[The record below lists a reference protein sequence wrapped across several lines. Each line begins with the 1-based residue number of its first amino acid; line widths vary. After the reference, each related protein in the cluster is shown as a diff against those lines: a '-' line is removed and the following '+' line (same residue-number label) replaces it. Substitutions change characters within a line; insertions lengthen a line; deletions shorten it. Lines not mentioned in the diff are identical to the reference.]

1 LTDDENFIVDPKRG
15 IFRHGEYSG
24 AILIKPHY
32 PFEAIILVDNLKFE
46 EKVEAKEGLLIGV
59 HGEEAIA
66 REINFEAAPP
76 YHSLDYAVQISPEI
90 IEMFD
95 QGVLS
100 SSFPYTISFLHTALL
115 WNQQT
120 EQHTVDHLDFVRGEI
135 LSRPVACDVDG
146 GIIIG
151 DRLVIN
157 QTGDP
162 LFYNTF
168 IVSRNE
174 KVRAG
179 VSYDPMYTIGERFLK
194 FIVILGSENLKKAL
208 PT

>member
-1 LTDDENFIVDPKRG
+1 MSDSILIDPKRG
-15 IFRHGEYSG
+15 IFRHGEYKG
-24 AILIKPHY
+24 AILIKPRY
-32 PFEAIILVDNLKFE
+32 PFEAIIIADNLKFE
-46 EKVEAKEGLLIGV
+46 QKVQAKEGLLIGV
-59 HGEEAIA
+59 HGDEAIA

-76 YHSLDYAVQISPEI
+76 FHTIDYAVQISPEI
-90 IEMFD
+90 CEMFD

-115 WNQQT
+115 WNQVT
-120 EQHTVDHLDFVRGEI
+120 EQHVVNHLDFVRGEI
-135 LSRPVACDVDG
+135 LSRPVACDIDG

-168 IVSRNE
+168 IVPRNE
-174 KVRAG
+174 NIHLG
-179 VSYDPMYTIGERFLK
+179 VTYDPIYSLDERFLK
-194 FIVILGSENLKKAL
+194 FIVILGSENLKKPL

>member
-1 LTDDENFIVDPKRG
+1 MSEQNPLIVDPKRG
-15 IFRHGEYSG
+15 IFRHGEYHG

-32 PFEAIILVDNLKFE
+32 PFEAIIIADNLKFE
-46 EKVEAKEGLLIGV
+46 EKVQAKEGLLIGV
-59 HGEEAIA
+59 HGDEAIA
-66 REINFEAAPP
+66 REITFEALPP
-76 YHSLDYAVQISPEI
+76 YHTLDYAVQISPDI
-90 IEMFD
+90 IETFD

-115 WNQQT
+115 WNQAT
-120 EQHTVDHLDFVRGEI
+120 EQHTVNHLDFVRGEI

-168 IVSRNE
+168 IVSRNDNLH
-174 KVRAG
+174 AG